1 MASRHPLKR
10 VCARPSDCRML
21 ELKSPSPMSRPY
33 KIIHV
38 HPAAPQK
45 PAEGTPCNGCG
56 VCCLTEPCPLGV
68 FLSGRRRGACDALI
82 WHEDGRMYRC
92 GAISAPTEVLER
104 ALPRWLRP
112 VAKGMSPF
120 TARLAKRWIAAGQG
134 CDSSLE
140 ISPPPKGGSSPGR
153 TSSSP

>member
-1 MASRHPLKR
+1 
-10 VCARPSDCRML
+10 
-21 ELKSPSPMSRPY
+21 
-33 KIIHV
+33 
-38 HPAAPQK
+38 
-45 PAEGTPCNGCG
+45 
-56 VCCLTEPCPLGV
+56 
-68 FLSGRRRGACDALI
+68 
-82 WHEDGRMYRC
+82 MYRC

-140 ISPPPKGGSSPGR
+140 ISLPPKVGSLRDR
-153 TSSSP
+153 TTSTP